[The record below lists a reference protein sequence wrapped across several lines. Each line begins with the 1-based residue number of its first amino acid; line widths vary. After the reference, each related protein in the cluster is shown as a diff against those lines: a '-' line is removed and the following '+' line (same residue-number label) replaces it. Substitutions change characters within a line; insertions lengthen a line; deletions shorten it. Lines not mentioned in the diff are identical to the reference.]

1 MIENDKS
8 DILFCWKDD
17 NNIWVQVNIPCEEFK
32 KIKNM
37 VGNYVYRVYQ
47 SHGYKNP
54 LYSSDIN
61 DTLLEIGGFYYHT
74 EYINKFTNNRKTY
87 ENMMKINDIRDKES
101 FIRFLR
107 YGELFNQYHYSGK
120 MFFHNYNTVEECST
134 KGSRAEIYARGNF
147 EMFINDKYKEIKHI
161 NEETKKITN
170 PNINMTDLIKVN
182 YPKNAKEDFNGIDG
196 SFIFNNQT
204 FTVQVKPF
212 ISKKENGDNLEICSN
227 GSMTFNTHYLVL
239 YKEINNNKKY
249 TYDIIILQNGINKDK
264 IKIDG
269 NNYITNKINKK
280 N

>member
-17 NNIWVQVNIPCEEFK
+17 DNIYVQVNIPYDEFT

-37 VGNYVYRVYQ
+37 VSHYVYRVYQ
-47 SHGYKNP
+47 THGYSNNIEDK
-54 LYSSDIN
+54 
-61 DTLLEIGGFYYHT
+61 LLEIGGFYYHT
-74 EYINKFTNNRKTY
+74 EYINKFTNNRKVY

-120 MFFHNYNTVEECST
+120 MFFNNYHTVEECST
-134 KGSRAEIYARGNF
+134 KGTRAEIYARGNF
-147 EMFINDKYKEIKHI
+147 ELYINDKC
-161 NEETKKITN
+161 KKLKNIDDEKNNITN
-170 PNINMTDLIKVN
+170 PNKNITDLIKVN
-182 YPKNAKEDFNGIDG
+182 FPKNAKEDFNGIDG
-196 SFIFNNQT
+196 SFTFNNQI

-212 ISKKENGDNLEICSN
+212 LHKKENGDNIEINSN

-239 YKEINNNKKY
+239 YKETCINKKF
-249 TYDIIILQNGINKDK
+249 TYDIIILQNGYNKDK

-269 NNYITNKINKK
+269 NNYITNKRNQVNEKE
-280 N
+280 